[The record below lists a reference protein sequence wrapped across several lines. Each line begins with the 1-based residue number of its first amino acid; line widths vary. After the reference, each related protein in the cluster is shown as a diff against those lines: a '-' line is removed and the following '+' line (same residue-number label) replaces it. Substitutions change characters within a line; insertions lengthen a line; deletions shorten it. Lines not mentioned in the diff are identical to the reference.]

1 MALKGL
7 SIGDVVARTGVAE
20 STLRMWERRHGFPV
34 PDRLPGGHRRYS
46 EDQVDLVRQV
56 VAARVAGL
64 SLPVAIE
71 RARRR
76 AAVPVASLYA
86 EVRRRR
92 ADIEPRTIS
101 RPILAAFSHAIEDE
115 SLARAERPILFAC
128 FQREGFYRREQAR
141 WRQLAQG
148 ARLAV
153 VFADFGRAKLDGAGP
168 AELRI
173 EHSDP
178 IAREW
183 AIVCDAERHAAFL
196 CGREPPSSDVGM
208 PPGRRVF
215 EVCGASSRRWSG
227 RPPGS
232 APSSLPASPPS
243 WWGRSARGSPA
254 RLPPRPT
261 SSFGSRRQSP
271 TAPSPTCHEVRSPDS
286 PWTWVSGQGI
296 QVRRRRVQVA
306 MRSGS
311 RIAIVGAGVS
321 GLVAAHELH
330 RQHQITVFEANPY
343 AGGHT
348 NTVRVESD
356 PARSTSIP
364 ASSSTT
370 TATTR
375 ASSSCSRRS
384 ASPASRAR

>member
-34 PDRLPGGHRRYS
+34 PQRLPGGHRRYS

-56 VAARVAGL
+56 VSARVAGL

-86 EVRRRR
+86 ELRRRR
-92 ADIEPRTIS
+92 PDIEPRTIA

-153 VFADFGRAKLDGAGP
+153 VFADFGRAKLDGTGP

-196 CGREPPSSDVGM
+196 CGREPPSSDLDM

-215 EVCGASSRRWSG
+215 EVLWSVEPQVVREGARICAELAAG
-227 RPPGS
+227 IAPELLRPVDPWLAGEAA
-232 APSSLPASPPS
+232 APADEQL
-243 WWGRSARGSPA
+243 
-254 RLPPRPT
+254 RLA
-261 SSFGSRRQSP
+261 
-271 TAPSPTCHEVRSPDS
+271 TA
-286 PWTWVSGQGI
+286 
-296 QVRRRRVQVA
+296 
-306 MRSGS
+306 
-311 RIAIVGAGVS
+311 
-321 GLVAAHELH
+321 
-330 RQHQITVFEANPY
+330 ITN
-343 AGGHT
+343 
-348 NTVRVESD
+348 
-356 PARSTSIP
+356 
-364 ASSSTT
+364 
-370 TATTR
+370 R
-375 ASSSCSRRS
+375 ALSYMS
-384 ASPASRAR
+384 

>member
-7 SIGDVVARTGVAE
+7 SIGDVAARTGVAE

-76 AAVPVASLYA
+76 AAVPVASLYG

-92 ADIEPRTIS
+92 PDIEPRTIS

-183 AIVCDAERHAAFL
+183 AIVCDAERHAACL
-196 CGREPPSSDVGM
+196 CGREPPSSDLDM
-208 PPGRRVF
+208 APGRRVF
-215 EVCGASSRRWSG
+215 EVLWSVEPQVV
-227 RPPGS
+227 RE
-232 APSSLPASPPS
+232 A
-243 WWGRSARGSPA
+243 ARICAELAAG
-254 RLPPRPT
+254 
-261 SSFGSRRQSP
+261 
-271 TAPSPTCHEVRSPDS
+271 TAPDLLRPVE
-286 PWTWVSGQGI
+286 PWLAGEAAAPADEQLRLAT
-296 QVRRRRVQVA
+296 
-306 MRSGS
+306 
-311 RIAIVGAGVS
+311 AI
-321 GLVAAHELH
+321 
-330 RQHQITVFEANPY
+330 
-343 AGGHT
+343 T
-348 NTVRVESD
+348 N
-356 PARSTSIP
+356 
-364 ASSSTT
+364 
-370 TATTR
+370 R
-375 ASSSCSRRS
+375 ALSYMS
-384 ASPASRAR
+384 